1 MSYLKETRALLQ
13 DCIDCYWQS
22 SKPSAAQVLV
32 YPSLPE
38 PYINL
43 FFPINAEEK
52 ATLKG
57 ISAKAD
63 FLEVRSALF
72 GVRLFLRG
80 FFQLDLAPCSAV
92 VNQLITLESIGAQA
106 ENDLAR
112 QLTNADG
119 FQERVALFQAY
130 FAQNATHPLS
140 TQKTN
145 IADAFQYLVSNYKD
159 PKIIQHYADVSGVS
173 PRTIARWFSS
183 EIGIN
188 AKKLARIA
196 RFHTALSLLHT
207 ANEPGFY
214 FDCGYYDQAHF
225 IREFKEFTG
234 ITPEEYADIVARQS

>member
-1 MSYLKETRALLQ
+1 MSYLKETRAPLK

-22 SKPSAAQVLV
+22 SEPGDAQVHV

-43 FFPINAEEK
+43 FFPVNADEK

-92 VNQLITLESIGAQA
+92 INQLITLESIGAQA
-106 ENDLAR
+106 EKDLAV
-112 QLTNADG
+112 QIADAYS
-119 FQERVALFQAY
+119 FQERVILFQDY
-130 FAQNATHPLS
+130 FAHKATHPIS
-140 TQKTN
+140 TQQAH
-145 IADAFQYLVSNYKD
+145 IADALQYLISHYKD

-196 RFHTALSLLHT
+196 RFHTALSMLHT
-207 ANEPGFY
+207 ANKPGFY

-225 IREFKEFTG
+225 IRDFKEFTG
-234 ITPEEYADIVARQS
+234 ITPEEYASIVARQR